1 MTVRTQ
7 WFPMDGKI
15 GVDLNTPISVDASA
29 LPEVPMQPINLGE
42 RVQGNNASEWAYV
55 QASATVTAFNVVAI
69 DRNLQARNITTAIL
83 ASGIYAFGIAE
94 FQTGQTSAGTAPLGV
109 ANASQFF
116 YALMKVIGGAK
127 VNVATDGSVAPGS
140 ALYVCSTAGRVAPT
154 GGSNERLNGL
164 QAAVTA
170 SGTAGEIV
178 GFSYIMP
185 GILISVSDSA

>member
-7 WFPMDGKI
+7 WFPMDGKL
-15 GVDLNTPISVDASA
+15 GVDLNTPVSVDVSTI
-29 LPEVPMQPINLGE
+29 PEVPMQPINLGE
-42 RVQGNNASEWAYV
+42 RVQANNGSEWVYV
-55 QASATVTAFNVVAI
+55 QASTTVTAFNVVAV
-69 DRNLQARNITTAIL
+69 DRNLQVRNITTAIL

-109 ANASQFF
+109 ANAGQFF
-116 YALMKVIGGAK
+116 WMLNKAIGGAK
-127 VNVATDGSVAPGS
+127 VNIVTDDSAQPGVG
-140 ALYVCSTAGRVAPT
+140 LYVSGTAGRVNDT

-164 QAAVTA
+164 QLVGTA
-170 SGTAGEIV
+170 SGTAGEVV